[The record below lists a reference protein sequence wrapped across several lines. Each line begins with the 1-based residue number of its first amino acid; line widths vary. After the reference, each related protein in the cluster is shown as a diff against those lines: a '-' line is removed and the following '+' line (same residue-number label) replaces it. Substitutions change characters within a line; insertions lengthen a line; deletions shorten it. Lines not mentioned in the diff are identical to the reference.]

1 MRNDQTVRSGLPLL
15 GELLLKGQ
23 RVDWRYSLVVIL
35 VITGMFSTPLALGS
49 IRNRAYTA
57 VKAQIEKE
65 NNAREVA
72 LQQAR
77 DDAPRLDPARIQ
89 EIKTRFP
96 GVEVVGNHKLVV
108 SIEGPSGSDLPTLQ
122 TLEPGDPRM
131 APLGVVP
138 GIPKS
143 FGLTDLVV
151 SDTVGRLLYG
161 EEEWEKLWDA
171 KSGTFK
177 GAPLRLSINDLPIEP
192 EFRVV
197 ARRTFPGRGVYG
209 SGALGAAL
217 RRYSWGFGAP
227 EFGLPAD
234 EGLLQVALPKLA
246 TPRCLVMLDD
256 SDPTCDAAGRK
267 RLTQRLSDL
276 HYEVSEK
283 SPVHLPALP
292 GYAPLGIGLT
302 EVVDEKGKTRVQE
315 IRGDCQEVLAPQLVA
330 NCSSALVFPDL
341 HLDVALQPPQGAARQ
356 VKAVAASPE
365 VRALLP
371 EATQLAER
379 HGLAPSTGS
388 GVFDL
393 AVAAG
398 SGLDVGSAVHLQVG
412 KTRVPAQ
419 VQSLYQC
426 TADAATCPIYA
437 DPLSVLRLVNLAEGS
452 VSLQSTEPV
461 VFVPT
466 ASGEEYDEIL
476 VYPGTVEDVE
486 PVSAALSSLYP
497 GYSVQYNVAAIDKLR
512 RQDTRLATLF
522 TLTIALSAVFL
533 VLALGALARINIER
547 RSRQMAQMLILGFSR
562 RFVRGLVVAEYLL
575 LTVTASVVAV
585 VLTHLLCLAARS
597 LLSSTTTDEGGQD
610 FAVIVNSMSV
620 DPQAFGLVFAVVAV
634 CTWMIALVSARRA
647 AKADPLNLL
656 D

>member
-15 GELLLKGQ
+15 GELLFKGQ

-65 NNAREVA
+65 NNAREIA
-72 LQQAR
+72 LQQAQ
-77 DDAPRLDPARIQ
+77 DDAPRLDPARVQ

-108 SIEGPSGSDLPTLQ
+108 SVEGPSGSDLPTLQ

-131 APLGVVP
+131 APLGIVP
-138 GIPKS
+138 GVPKS

-161 EEEWEKLWDA
+161 EEEWEKRWDA
-171 KSGTFK
+171 RSGAFK

-197 ARRTFPGRGVYG
+197 ARRTVPGRGVYG
-209 SGALGAAL
+209 SSALGAAL

-227 EFGLPAD
+227 ELGLPAD

-246 TPRCLVMLDD
+246 TPRCLAMLDE

-276 HYEVSEK
+276 HYMLREK
-283 SPVHLPALP
+283 PPALLPALP

-302 EVVDEKGKTRVQE
+302 EVVDEGGKTRVQE
-315 IRGDCQEVLAPQLVA
+315 IRGDCQEVLSPQLVT

-341 HLDVALQPPQGAARQ
+341 SIDVGLEAPQGVARR

-379 HGLAPSTGS
+379 HGLAPSAAS
-388 GVFDL
+388 GAFDL

-426 TADAATCPIYA
+426 AGAACPIYA

-452 VSLQSTEPV
+452 VRLQSTEPV

-620 DPQAFGLVFAVVAV
+620 DPQAFGLVFAVVAF

>member
-1 MRNDQTVRSGLPLL
+1 MRDDQTVRSGLPLL
-15 GELLLKGQ
+15 GELLFKGQ

-65 NNAREVA
+65 NNAREIA
-72 LQQAR
+72 LQQAQ
-77 DDAPRLDPARIQ
+77 DGAPRLDPGRIQ

-108 SIEGPSGSDLPTLQ
+108 SVEGPSGSDLPTLQ
-122 TLEPGDPRM
+122 TLEPGDPRT
-131 APLGVVP
+131 APLGIVP
-138 GIPKS
+138 GVPKS

-151 SDTVGRLLYG
+151 SDTIGRLLYG
-161 EEEWEKLWDA
+161 EEEWEKLWDP
-171 KSGTFK
+171 KSGAFQ

-192 EFRVV
+192 EFHIV

-217 RRYSWGFGAP
+217 RRYSWGFGAL
-227 EFGLPAD
+227 ELGLPAD
-234 EGLLQVALPKLA
+234 EGLLQVALPRLA
-246 TPRCLVMLDD
+246 TSQCLVMLED

-276 HYEVSEK
+276 HYKVSQK
-283 SPVHLPALP
+283 SPAHLPALA
-292 GYAPLGIGLT
+292 GYAPLGVGLT
-302 EVVDEKGKTRVQE
+302 EVVDEKGKTRIQE
-315 IRGDCQEVLAPQLVA
+315 TRGDCQEVLAPQLVT

-341 HLDVALQPPQGAARQ
+341 NIDVGLEAPQGAARQ

-371 EATQLAER
+371 EARQLAER
-379 HGLAPSTGS
+379 HGLAPSAANGA
-388 GVFDL
+388 FDL
-393 AVAAG
+393 AVAVG
-398 SGLDVGSAVHLQVG
+398 TGLQVGAAVHLQVG
-412 KTRVPAQ
+412 NSKVPAQ

-426 TADAATCPIYA
+426 AGDAAACPIYA
-437 DPLSVLRLVNLAEGS
+437 DPLAVLRLVNLAEGS
-452 VSLQSTEPV
+452 VSLQSTEPL

-486 PVSAALSSLYP
+486 PVSAALRDLYP
-497 GYSVQYNVAAIDKLR
+497 DYSVQYNVAAIDKLR
-512 RQDTRLATLF
+512 RQDNRLATLF
-522 TLTIALSAVFL
+522 TLTIALSAIFL
-533 VLALGALARINIER
+533 LLALGALARINIER

-575 LTVTASVVAV
+575 LTVTASIAAV
-585 VLTHLLCLAARS
+585 VLTHLLCLVARS
-597 LLSSTTTDEGGQD
+597 LLSSTTTDEAGHD
-610 FAVIVNSMSV
+610 FAVIVESMSV
-620 DPQAFGLVFAVVAV
+620 DPKAFALVFVVVAF
-634 CTWMIALVSARRA
+634 CTWMIALASAHQA
-647 AKADPLNLL
+647 AKADPLSLL